1 MATCLHQSIQRQ
13 NAPVEMRTDRTLFA
27 RLAVICLVLCSIFGA
42 PQAAFAQITYTNT
55 TDGTVNETATP
66 CTAPLLRT
74 FTVPQIYSI
83 ADVNIGVLMSHTY
96 RGDLRMFLLSPTG
109 TQITLIQNTGTNQA
123 NFNVLYD
130 DSAAAAI
137 TTHTALN
144 DTAAVATVVPP
155 YQRTFRPL
163 AALTAFN
170 GQNANGTWT
179 LSICDSLNAD
189 SGTFFHSTLVITPQP
204 ATLNTTKVSSII
216 ADGISGA
223 NPKSIPGATVRYC
236 ITITNTGPG
245 IATTINAND
254 IIPTRLTY
262 VAGSMLSGAT
272 CATAATAED
281 DNAAGADETDPIGA
295 SFAAGTV
302 NVTRA
307 TMLSGDSFS
316 VVLTATVN

>member
-1 MATCLHQSIQRQ
+1 MSKH
-13 NAPVEMRTDRTLFA
+13 RTLPFHWRTA
-27 RLAVICLVLCSIFGA
+27 HCGGQPEYSAFRRWGLFCLWFLALIGA
-42 PQAAFAQITYTNT
+42 PSSAFAQITYVNT

-109 TQITLIQNTGTNQA
+109 TQITLIQNTADTQN
-123 NFNVLYD
+123 NFNVSFD
-130 DSAAAAI
+130 DSHAASI
-137 TTHTALN
+137 TTHTTLN
-144 DTAAVATVVPP
+144 DTATAGTVVPP
-155 YQRTFRPL
+155 YERNFRPL
-163 AALTAFN
+163 QALTAFN
-170 GQNANGTWT
+170 GQNANGNWT

-236 ITITNTGPG
+236 ITISNAGPG
-245 IATTINAND
+245 IAATINAND
-254 IIPTRLTY
+254 SLPTRLTY
-262 VAGSMLSGAT
+262 VPGSMVSGAD
-272 CATAATAED
+272 CATAATVED
-281 DNAAGADETDPIGA
+281 DNAAGADETDPMGA
-295 SFAAGTV
+295 SFAGSTV
-302 NVTRA
+302 NITRPF
-307 TMLSGDSFS
+307 MLSGTSFS
-316 VVLTATVN
+316 VVMNATVN

>member
-1 MATCLHQSIQRQ
+1 MNIPLGFIAPMRRGWLLIAAALFLFSISV
-13 NAPVEMRTDRTLFA
+13 P
-27 RLAVICLVLCSIFGA
+27 
-42 PQAAFAQITYTNT
+42 AFAQTTYVNS
-55 TDGTVNETATP
+55 TDGTVNETVTP
-66 CTAPLLRT
+66 CATPLLRT
-74 FTVPQIYSI
+74 FSVPQIYSI
-83 ADVNIGVLMSHTY
+83 ADVNIGVLMSHAY

-109 TQITLIQNTGTNQA
+109 TQITLIQNTGA
-123 NFNVLYD
+123 GLDNFNVLYD
-130 DSAAAAI
+130 DSAAAVI
-137 TTHTALN
+137 TTHTAAN
-144 DTAAVATVVPP
+144 DTATAGTVVPP

-204 ATLNTTKVSSII
+204 ATLNTTKVSSITT
-216 ADGISGA
+216 DGISGA

-236 ITITNTGPG
+236 ITITNAGPG

-272 CATAATAED
+272 CTTAATVED

-295 SFAAGTV
+295 SFSAGTV

-316 VVLTATVN
+316 VVLNAVVN

>member
-1 MATCLHQSIQRQ
+1 MFKCFQQRNQ
-13 NAPVEMRTDRTLFA
+13 RKNAPVRKQTDRTLFE
-27 RLAVICLVLCSIFGA
+27 RLAVICLLLLALFGT
-42 PQAAFAQITYTNT
+42 PQAAYAQLSFVNS
-55 TDGTVNETATP
+55 TDGTVNETVTP
-66 CTAPLLRT
+66 CATPLLRT
-74 FTVPQIYSI
+74 FVVPQIYSI
-83 ADVNIGVLMSHTY
+83 ADVNIGVLMAHTY

-109 TQITLIQNTGTNQA
+109 TQITLIQNTGTTPD

-137 TTHTALN
+137 TTHTTLN
-144 DTAAVATVVPP
+144 DTATAATIVPP

-204 ATLNTTKVSSII
+204 ATLNTTKVSSITT
-216 ADGISGA
+216 DGISGA

-236 ITITNTGPG
+236 ITITNAGPG

-272 CATAATAED
+272 CATAATVED

-295 SFAAGTV
+295 SFSAGTV

-316 VVLTATVN
+316 VVLNATVN